1 MAFFTKAGSILRQAA
16 GAKHVTQEISASGS
30 SIYQTIRCMSTK
42 LFIGGLSYGTDEY
55 SLREAFEKYGDVTE
69 AKIISDRDSGRSRGF
84 GFVTYSTP
92 EEANSAIQA
101 FDNQDFQGRTI
112 RVNFATERARN
123 PGYGSSGGY
132 GGGGGGGYGGGGYGG
147 SSGNYGGGGGNYG
160 GGGGNYGG
168 GGFGR
173 GGGSYGGGGGYSGSG
188 GYGSSGGSN
197 FAFEN
202 DSQDLGVTSTE
213 YASGGATGGIDTDAS
228 NGIGGAA
235 AGYNTAISDNFKVDN
250 DEPDDFAS
258 RKA

>member
-1 MAFFTKAGSILRQAA
+1 MAFFNKAGSILRQAS
-16 GAKHVTQEISASGS
+16 GTKHISGEISASGS
-30 SIYQTIRCMSTK
+30 LIFQTIRCMSTK

-123 PGYGSSGGY
+123 PGYGSGGGY
-132 GGGGGGGYGGGGYGG
+132 GGGGGGYGGGGYGG
-147 SSGNYGGGGGNYG
+147 GGNYGGGNYGGGGGGNYG
-160 GGGGNYGG
+160 GGS
-168 GGFGR
+168 FGR
-173 GGGSYGGGGGYSGSG
+173 GGGSYGGGSGYSGGG

-197 FAFEN
+197 FAYEN
-202 DSQDLGVTSTE
+202 NSQDLGVTSTD
-213 YASGGATGGIDTDAS
+213 YASGGTTGGIDTDANS
-228 NGIGGAA
+228 GIGGGAV
-235 AGYNTAISDNFKVDN
+235 GYNPGISDDFKDDN